1 MAQHV
6 TDMLFQ
12 VDGVQKIDV
21 LGIQQESI
29 FIETSNAKLAYLGIS
44 PDQLVLALRSQN
56 VIRPGGT
63 IDANGRNFTIQ
74 PSGNFDTVEDIR
86 NTLIK
91 IPGRDRSIALLD
103 IARVERSVV
112 DPPVRTAYFNGEQV
126 IVFAISQTDK
136 SDVLKFTPR
145 IEKAIADL
153 NQSIPA
159 GYKLENI
166 TRQADVVEKAVYGV
180 SLSVLQTIVV
190 VTLVVVMILGL
201 RTGLIVASIV
211 PATILI
217 TLAVMNFFDMPLERM
232 SLATLIIALG
242 LLVDDG
248 IIISE
253 DYKRRIED
261 GEERSEALKNTPK
274 SLAIPSLISSLTTI
288 LVFLPLML
296 AGSDSSEYT
305 RSISLVV
312 LISLL
317 LSWLL
322 SLTFTIYLCHRF
334 VKKQNKEDQNFIQK
348 KISEFFDKLNPAYDS
363 LLRKIMQKRL
373 SFVILMVGFFI
384 AGGWIMS
391 LIPAKFFPDSDR
403 AQVLVYLDMPAGTS
417 MRETD
422 ATLQEIFTYLDN
434 KERFPHIEKY
444 AAYGGFGG
452 PRFVLSLTPIDPEN
466 SKGFFMIDVG
476 KRENADP
483 TIKTLRAM
491 LANEFPGVM
500 GRVTKMFL
508 GPADSSLIEVQIKG
522 PDANYIYKV
531 ASQIENILADIEGAY
546 DIKHDWENMVTEL
559 QVEVNQQ
566 NARRAG
572 VSSLDIA
579 QSLQTYFSGRVVTEF
594 REGDDLFPIILRAED
609 AERYDLDR
617 LQSVNVYSQ
626 TLKQNIPLMQVASIN
641 YGTSFARIARENL
654 FRTVTVESKNRTMS
668 AEGMVPLLQPEL
680 DKIRENLLLAYQ
692 IEYDGVVKDSKES
705 QESLNAS
712 LPLCFAL
719 MVLLVLAQFG
729 SYRATAIVFLTLP
742 LIIIGASVGLFVM
755 GADFGFMVILGLYA
769 LAGIIIN
776 NAVILI
782 DRINIERNELLDEEG
797 EGEQSDEQRNRKNY
811 EAIISA
817 SVRRLRPI
825 IMSTTTTVLGLMP
838 LILSKDVLFYGQAS
852 AIAFGLIGGTVLTL
866 GFVPVLYSYF
876 FKVEPVKQEA
886 EETST
891 APGVIYAT

>member
-1 MAQHV
+1 MPGLNARW
-6 TDMLFQ
+6 
-12 VDGVQKIDV
+12 
-21 LGIQQESI
+21 SI
-29 FIETSNAKLAYLGIS
+29 
-44 PDQLVLALRSQN
+44 
-56 VIRPGGT
+56 
-63 IDANGRNFTIQ
+63 
-74 PSGNFDTVEDIR
+74 
-86 NTLIK
+86 
-91 IPGRDRSIALLD
+91 
-103 IARVERSVV
+103 
-112 DPPVRTAYFNGEQV
+112 PPVRTAYFNGEQV

-641 YGTSFARIARENL
+641 YGTNFARIARENL

-891 APGVIYAT
+891 APGVSYAT